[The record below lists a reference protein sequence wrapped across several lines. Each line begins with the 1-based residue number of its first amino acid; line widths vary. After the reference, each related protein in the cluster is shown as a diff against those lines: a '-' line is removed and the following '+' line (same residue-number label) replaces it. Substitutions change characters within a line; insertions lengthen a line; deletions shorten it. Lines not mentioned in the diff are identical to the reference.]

1 MQAQLIALDWGT
13 TSLRAY
19 KLAAGAVVLE
29 QRALS
34 SGSCS
39 CRRRRGHRRRE
50 CTDGFELA
58 FDEACGDWLDAQPD
72 LPVIACGMVGSAQGW
87 REAAY
92 CDTPANVAT
101 SGTPCKRCAVCAVS
115 MCISCRV

>member
-1 MQAQLIALDWGT
+1 
-13 TSLRAY
+13 
-19 KLAAGAVVLE
+19 
-29 QRALS
+29 
-34 SGSCS
+34 
-39 CRRRRGHRRRE
+39 
-50 CTDGFELA
+50 LA

-92 CDTPANVAT
+92 CDTPANVANL
-101 SGTPCKRCAVCAVS
+101 GTALQTVAVCAVS